1 MVDAKLFSFFPVGE
15 TQAGALRQT
24 DSALVLHQGENV
36 TLSCFHTE
44 RYVLLYWLKLT
55 AGHKPRP
62 VATRYK
68 YGQPEMHPEFVG
80 STRFD
85 GQPAAGVFHL
95 NIRDVQ
101 PSDSALYCCA
111 LIDSSSMEF
120 TNGTLLTVKGGHLLC
135 ILNA

>member
-1 MVDAKLFSFFPVGE
+1 MVDAKFIYFFPVGE

-55 AGHKPRP
+55 AGHKPQP
-62 VATRYK
+62 VATRYR
-68 YGQPEMHPEFVG
+68 YGQPETHPEFEG
-80 STRFD
+80 STWFD
-85 GQPAAGVFHL
+85 VQHAAGVFHL

-101 PSDSALYCCA
+101 PSDSALYYCV
-111 LIDSSSMEF
+111 LIDSGSMEF
-120 TNGTLLTVKGGHLLC
+120 TNGTLMTVKGGHLLC